1 MPAAVIFALD
11 TYLIASWWDW
21 QFGGSYGHRGFVDL
35 FPVLA
40 IGLAAFFE
48 WSGRTP
54 GRQVGVSVVTL
65 LLVLLSTM
73 QMLQV
78 PGTASCPPAIST
90 WDQYRTLF
98 LRLQ

>member
-1 MPAAVIFALD
+1 
-11 TYLIASWWDW
+11 
-21 QFGGSYGHRGFVDL
+21 VDL

-48 WSGRTP
+48 WSGSTP
-54 GRQVGVSVVTL
+54 VRRVLVSAVTL
-65 LLVLLSTM
+65 LLVLLSTL
-73 QMLQV
+73 QMLQYWNRV
-78 PGTASCPPAIST
+78 LPYSDLT

>member
-1 MPAAVIFALD
+1 
-11 TYLIASWWDW
+11 LIASWWDW

-54 GRQVGVSVVTL
+54 GRRVGVSFVTL

-73 QMLQV
+73 QMLQYWNGV
-78 PGTASCPPAIST
+78 LPSSDLT